1 MIDYEKKSYALALRA
16 KAIERKLR
24 EEVDPESEE
33 FDRLL
38 EKLQALGRELEAAAW
53 AERKAIAERMYP
65 FLYRPGDKRPVK
77 RNQW

>member
-16 KAIERKLR
+16 QAIERKLR

-38 EKLQALGRELEAAAW
+38 EKLRALGREIEAAAW
-53 AERKAIAERMYP
+53 AERKAVMERMYP
-65 FLYRPGDKRPVK
+65 FLYRPGDNRPVGRTK
-77 RNQW
+77 W